1 MPYKP
6 GQSGNPNGRK
16 VDPLI
21 AKIRAKALAVCPEAI
36 ETLINIMRSGENKY
50 SLMAANSLLD
60 RGIGKPIQA
69 ADSEAGQI
77 KVIVV
82 NRDGVLD
89 VVRDDGAQ

>member
-1 MPYKP
+1 MFEK
-6 GQSGNPNGRK
+6 GKSGNPNGRK
-16 VDPLI
+16 VDPLV
-21 AKIRAKALAVCPEAI
+21 AKIRAQALQVCPEAI
-36 ETLINIMRSGENKY
+36 STLINIMRTGENKY

-69 ADSEAGQI
+69 TDTEAGQI

-89 VVRDDGAQ
+89 VVRDDSSQ

>member
-1 MPYKP
+1 
-6 GQSGNPNGRK
+6 
-16 VDPLI
+16 
-21 AKIRAKALAVCPEAI
+21 
-36 ETLINIMRSGENKY
+36 
-50 SLMAANSLLD
+50 MAANSLLD

-89 VVRDDGAQ
+89 VVRDDGAQS